1 MEKILL
7 VPDSFKGTL
16 SSRQVCQVMAGQLR
30 RFFPQAQVK
39 SIPVADGGEGSVE
52 AFLAAAGGERRTRT
66 VTGPF
71 GEPVEA
77 FYGILGDGRTAVI
90 EMAACAGLP
99 LAEGRLN
106 PERATTYGVGEL
118 LLAAKEAGC
127 TKAILGLGGS
137 CTNDGGVGA
146 AAALGAKFTRADG
159 AAFIPTGG
167 TLGEIAALDVSPVA
181 QALQGMELTAMC
193 DIDNPLYGEAGA
205 AAVFA
210 PQKGADAAMVAR
222 LDAGLRHLGQVSARC
237 LGRDFSH
244 LPGAGAAGGLGFG
257 MAAFCGAQLRM
268 GIDAVLDAVGFDSLL
283 PGTDV
288 VFTGEGKIDSQSARG
303 KVVSGVAARCRKA
316 GVPVVA
322 VVGQIGQGF
331 EEMYQQG
338 LTAVFSINRAAQP
351 FAESRFHAGENLAL
365 TMENIARLLAAGRW
379 FSSPLPLT
387 FPGRRGIVQ
396 EVRSC

>member
-159 AAFIPTGG
+159 AAFVPSGG

-193 DIDNPLYGEAGA
+193 DIDNPLYGDAGA

-222 LDAGLRHLGQVSARC
+222 LDAGLRHLGQVAARC

-303 KVVSGVAARCRKA
+303 KVVSGVAVRCRKA

-365 TMENIARLLAAGRW
+365 TMENIARLLAAGR
-379 FSSPLPLT
+379 
-387 FPGRRGIVQ
+387 
-396 EVRSC
+396 

>member
-237 LGRDFSH
+237 LSRDFSH

-365 TMENIARLLAAGRW
+365 TMENIARLLAAGR
-379 FSSPLPLT
+379 
-387 FPGRRGIVQ
+387 
-396 EVRSC
+396 

>member
-77 FYGILGDGRTAVI
+77 FYGVLGDGRTAVI

-137 CTNDGGVGA
+137 CTNDGGAGA

-159 AAFIPTGG
+159 TAFVPSGG

-193 DIDNPLYGEAGA
+193 DIDNPLYGKAGA

-222 LDAGLRHLGQVSARC
+222 LDAGLRHLGQVSVRC

-365 TMENIARLLAAGRW
+365 TMENIARLLAAGR
-379 FSSPLPLT
+379 
-387 FPGRRGIVQ
+387 
-396 EVRSC
+396 

>member
-137 CTNDGGVGA
+137 CTNDGGAGA

-159 AAFIPTGG
+159 TAFVPTGG

-205 AAVFA
+205 AVVFA

-283 PGTDV
+283 PGTDM

-303 KVVSGVAARCRKA
+303 KVVSGVAVRCRKA

-365 TMENIARLLAAGRW
+365 TMENIARLLAASR
-379 FSSPLPLT
+379 
-387 FPGRRGIVQ
+387 
-396 EVRSC
+396 

>member
-16 SSRQVCQVMAGQLR
+16 SSRKVCQVMAGQLR

-222 LDAGLRHLGQVSARC
+222 LDAGLRHLGQVAARC

-365 TMENIARLLAAGRW
+365 TMENIARLLAASR
-379 FSSPLPLT
+379 
-387 FPGRRGIVQ
+387 
-396 EVRSC
+396 

>member
-16 SSRQVCQVMAGQLR
+16 SSRQVCQVMSGQLR

-159 AAFIPTGG
+159 AAFVPSGG

-365 TMENIARLLAAGRW
+365 TMENIARLLAAGR
-379 FSSPLPLT
+379 
-387 FPGRRGIVQ
+387 
-396 EVRSC
+396 

>member
-71 GEPVEA
+71 GEPVDA

-137 CTNDGGVGA
+137 CTNDGGAGA

-159 AAFIPTGG
+159 TAFVPSGG

-365 TMENIARLLAAGRW
+365 TMENIARLLAAGR
-379 FSSPLPLT
+379 
-387 FPGRRGIVQ
+387 
-396 EVRSC
+396 

>member
-137 CTNDGGVGA
+137 CTNDGGAGA

-159 AAFIPTGG
+159 TAFVPSGG

-193 DIDNPLYGEAGA
+193 DIDNPLYGDAGA

-222 LDAGLRHLGQVSARC
+222 LDAGLRHLGQVAARC

-303 KVVSGVAARCRKA
+303 KVVSGVAVRCRKA

-365 TMENIARLLAAGRW
+365 TMENIARLLAASR
-379 FSSPLPLT
+379 
-387 FPGRRGIVQ
+387 
-396 EVRSC
+396 

>member
-137 CTNDGGVGA
+137 CTNDGGAGA

-159 AAFIPTGG
+159 AAFVPTGG

-193 DIDNPLYGEAGA
+193 DIDNPLYGDAGA

-268 GIDAVLDAVGFDSLL
+268 GIDVVLDAVGFDSLL

-365 TMENIARLLAAGRW
+365 TMENIARLLAAGR
-379 FSSPLPLT
+379 
-387 FPGRRGIVQ
+387 
-396 EVRSC
+396 

>member
-77 FYGILGDGRTAVI
+77 FYGVLGDGRTAVI

-137 CTNDGGVGA
+137 CTNDGGAGA
-146 AAALGAKFTRADG
+146 AAALGAKFTREDG
-159 AAFIPTGG
+159 TAFVPTGG

-222 LDAGLRHLGQVSARC
+222 LDAGLRHLGQVAARC

-283 PGTDV
+283 PGTDM

-365 TMENIARLLAAGRW
+365 TMENIARLLAASR
-379 FSSPLPLT
+379 
-387 FPGRRGIVQ
+387 
-396 EVRSC
+396 

>member
-159 AAFIPTGG
+159 AAFVPSGG

-222 LDAGLRHLGQVSARC
+222 LDAGLRHLGQVAARC

-322 VVGQIGQGF
+322 VVGQIDQGF

-365 TMENIARLLAAGRW
+365 TMENIARLLAASR
-379 FSSPLPLT
+379 
-387 FPGRRGIVQ
+387 
-396 EVRSC
+396 

>member
-77 FYGILGDGRTAVI
+77 FYGVLGDGRTAVI

-159 AAFIPTGG
+159 TAFVPTGG

-365 TMENIARLLAAGRW
+365 TMENIARLLAASR
-379 FSSPLPLT
+379 
-387 FPGRRGIVQ
+387 
-396 EVRSC
+396 

>member
-244 LPGAGAAGGLGFG
+244 LPGAEAAGGLGFG

-365 TMENIARLLAAGRW
+365 TMENIARLLAAGR
-379 FSSPLPLT
+379 
-387 FPGRRGIVQ
+387 
-396 EVRSC
+396 

>member
-52 AFLAAAGGERRTRT
+52 AFLAATGGERRTRT

-77 FYGILGDGRTAVI
+77 FYGVLGDGRTAVI

-137 CTNDGGVGA
+137 CTNDGGAGA
-146 AAALGAKFTRADG
+146 AAALGAKFTQADG
-159 AAFIPTGG
+159 AAFVPTGG

-222 LDAGLRHLGQVSARC
+222 LDAGLRHLGQVAARC

-365 TMENIARLLAAGRW
+365 AMENIARLLAAGR
-379 FSSPLPLT
+379 
-387 FPGRRGIVQ
+387 
-396 EVRSC
+396 

>member
-16 SSRQVCQVMAGQLR
+16 SSRQVCQVMSGQLR

-77 FYGILGDGRTAVI
+77 FYGVLGDGRTAVI

-137 CTNDGGVGA
+137 CTNDGGAGA

-159 AAFIPTGG
+159 AAFVPTGG

-283 PGTDV
+283 PGTDM

-365 TMENIARLLAAGRW
+365 TMENIARLLAAGR
-379 FSSPLPLT
+379 
-387 FPGRRGIVQ
+387 
-396 EVRSC
+396 

>member
-137 CTNDGGVGA
+137 CTNDGGAGA
-146 AAALGAKFTRADG
+146 SAALGAKFTRADG
-159 AAFIPTGG
+159 AAFVPTGG

-222 LDAGLRHLGQVSARC
+222 LDAGLRHLGQVAARC

-365 TMENIARLLAAGRW
+365 TMENIARLLAAGR
-379 FSSPLPLT
+379 
-387 FPGRRGIVQ
+387 
-396 EVRSC
+396 

>member
-222 LDAGLRHLGQVSARC
+222 LDAGLRHLGQVAARC

-365 TMENIARLLAAGRW
+365 TMENIARLLAAGR
-379 FSSPLPLT
+379 
-387 FPGRRGIVQ
+387 
-396 EVRSC
+396 

>member
-159 AAFIPTGG
+159 AAFIPSGG

-222 LDAGLRHLGQVSARC
+222 LDAGLRHLGQVAARC

-365 TMENIARLLAAGRW
+365 TMENIARLLAASR
-379 FSSPLPLT
+379 
-387 FPGRRGIVQ
+387 
-396 EVRSC
+396 

>member
-99 LAEGRLN
+99 LAEGRFN

-137 CTNDGGVGA
+137 CTNDGGAGA

-283 PGTDV
+283 PGTDM

-365 TMENIARLLAAGRW
+365 TMENIARLLAAGR
-379 FSSPLPLT
+379 
-387 FPGRRGIVQ
+387 
-396 EVRSC
+396 

>member
-77 FYGILGDGRTAVI
+77 FYGVLGDGRTAVI

-222 LDAGLRHLGQVSARC
+222 LDAGLRHLGQVAARC

-244 LPGAGAAGGLGFG
+244 LPGTGAAGGLGFG

-365 TMENIARLLAAGRW
+365 TMENIARLLAAGR
-379 FSSPLPLT
+379 
-387 FPGRRGIVQ
+387 
-396 EVRSC
+396 

>member
-52 AFLAAAGGERRTRT
+52 AFLAAAGGECRTRT

-137 CTNDGGVGA
+137 CTNDGGAGA

-222 LDAGLRHLGQVSARC
+222 LDAGLRHLGQVAARC

-365 TMENIARLLAAGRW
+365 TMENIARLLAAGR
-379 FSSPLPLT
+379 
-387 FPGRRGIVQ
+387 
-396 EVRSC
+396 

>member
-159 AAFIPTGG
+159 TAFVPSGG

-210 PQKGADAAMVAR
+210 PQKGADEAMVAR
-222 LDAGLRHLGQVSARC
+222 LDAGLRHLGQVAARC

-365 TMENIARLLAAGRW
+365 TMENIARLLAAGR
-379 FSSPLPLT
+379 
-387 FPGRRGIVQ
+387 
-396 EVRSC
+396 

>member
-52 AFLAAAGGERRTRT
+52 AFLAAAGGERRMLT

-71 GEPVEA
+71 GEPMEA
-77 FYGILGDGRTAVI
+77 FYGVLGDGRTAVI

-137 CTNDGGVGA
+137 CTNDGGAGA

-159 AAFIPTGG
+159 AAFVPTGG

-244 LPGAGAAGGLGFG
+244 LPGTGAAGGLGFG

-283 PGTDV
+283 PGTDM

-365 TMENIARLLAAGRW
+365 TMENIARLLAAGR
-379 FSSPLPLT
+379 
-387 FPGRRGIVQ
+387 
-396 EVRSC
+396 

>member
-193 DIDNPLYGEAGA
+193 DIDNPLYGDAGA

-222 LDAGLRHLGQVSARC
+222 LDAGLRHLGQVATRC

-303 KVVSGVAARCRKA
+303 KVVSGVAVRCRKA

-365 TMENIARLLAAGRW
+365 TMENIARLLAASR
-379 FSSPLPLT
+379 
-387 FPGRRGIVQ
+387 
-396 EVRSC
+396 

>member
-1 MEKILL
+1 MKKILL

-127 TKAILGLGGS
+127 TKSILGLGGS

-222 LDAGLRHLGQVSARC
+222 LDAGLRHLGQVAARC

-303 KVVSGVAARCRKA
+303 KVVSGVAVRCRKA

-351 FAESRFHAGENLAL
+351 FTESRFHAGENLAL
-365 TMENIARLLAAGRW
+365 TMENIARLLAAGR
-379 FSSPLPLT
+379 
-387 FPGRRGIVQ
+387 
-396 EVRSC
+396 

>member
-137 CTNDGGVGA
+137 CTNDGGAGA

-159 AAFIPTGG
+159 TAFVPTGG

-210 PQKGADAAMVAR
+210 PQKGADAARVAR

-257 MAAFCGAQLRM
+257 MAAFCGAQLHM

-283 PGTDV
+283 PGTDM

-365 TMENIARLLAAGRW
+365 TMENIARLLAAGR
-379 FSSPLPLT
+379 
-387 FPGRRGIVQ
+387 
-396 EVRSC
+396 

>member
-77 FYGILGDGRTAVI
+77 FYGVLGDGRTAVI

-137 CTNDGGVGA
+137 CTNDGGAGA

-159 AAFIPTGG
+159 AAFVPSGG
-167 TLGEIAALDVSPVA
+167 TLGEIAALDVSPVV

-365 TMENIARLLAAGRW
+365 TMENIARLLAAGR
-379 FSSPLPLT
+379 
-387 FPGRRGIVQ
+387 
-396 EVRSC
+396 

>member
-77 FYGILGDGRTAVI
+77 FYGILGDGHTAVI

-137 CTNDGGVGA
+137 CTNDGGAGA

-159 AAFIPTGG
+159 TAFVPTGG

-283 PGTDV
+283 PGTDM

-365 TMENIARLLAAGRW
+365 TMENIARLLAASR
-379 FSSPLPLT
+379 
-387 FPGRRGIVQ
+387 
-396 EVRSC
+396 

>member
-283 PGTDV
+283 PGTDM

-365 TMENIARLLAAGRW
+365 TMENIARLLAAGR
-379 FSSPLPLT
+379 
-387 FPGRRGIVQ
+387 
-396 EVRSC
+396 

>member
-137 CTNDGGVGA
+137 CTNDGGAGA

-159 AAFIPTGG
+159 TAFVPTGG

-237 LGRDFSH
+237 LGRDLSQM
-244 LPGAGAAGGLGFG
+244 PGAGAAGGLGFG

-283 PGTDV
+283 PGTDM

-303 KVVSGVAARCRKA
+303 KVVSGVAVRCRKA

-365 TMENIARLLAAGRW
+365 TMENIARLLAAGR
-379 FSSPLPLT
+379 
-387 FPGRRGIVQ
+387 
-396 EVRSC
+396 

>member
-159 AAFIPTGG
+159 AAFVPSGG

-222 LDAGLRHLGQVSARC
+222 LDAGLRHLGQVAARC

-351 FAESRFHAGENLAL
+351 FTESRFHAGENLAL
-365 TMENIARLLAAGRW
+365 TMENIARLLAAGR
-379 FSSPLPLT
+379 
-387 FPGRRGIVQ
+387 
-396 EVRSC
+396 

>member
-283 PGTDV
+283 PGTDM

-351 FAESRFHAGENLAL
+351 FAESRFHAGENLVL
-365 TMENIARLLAAGRW
+365 TMENIARLLAAGR
-379 FSSPLPLT
+379 
-387 FPGRRGIVQ
+387 
-396 EVRSC
+396 

>member
-77 FYGILGDGRTAVI
+77 FYGVLGDGRTAVI

-283 PGTDV
+283 PGTNV

-365 TMENIARLLAAGRW
+365 TMENIARLLAAGR
-379 FSSPLPLT
+379 
-387 FPGRRGIVQ
+387 
-396 EVRSC
+396 

>member
-77 FYGILGDGRTAVI
+77 FYGVLGDGRTAVI

-159 AAFIPTGG
+159 TAFVPTGG
-167 TLGEIAALDVSPVA
+167 TLGEIAALDVSSVA

-222 LDAGLRHLGQVSARC
+222 LDAGLRHLGQVAARC

-365 TMENIARLLAAGRW
+365 TMENIARLLAAGR
-379 FSSPLPLT
+379 
-387 FPGRRGIVQ
+387 
-396 EVRSC
+396 

>member
-52 AFLAAAGGERRTRT
+52 AFLAAAGGERRMLT

-137 CTNDGGVGA
+137 CTNDGGAGA

-159 AAFIPTGG
+159 AAFVPTGG

-283 PGTDV
+283 PGTDM

-365 TMENIARLLAAGRW
+365 TMENIARLLAAGR
-379 FSSPLPLT
+379 
-387 FPGRRGIVQ
+387 
-396 EVRSC
+396 

>member
-159 AAFIPTGG
+159 AAFVPTGG

-222 LDAGLRHLGQVSARC
+222 LDAGLRHLGQVAARC

-283 PGTDV
+283 PGTDM

-365 TMENIARLLAAGRW
+365 TMENIARLLAAGR
-379 FSSPLPLT
+379 
-387 FPGRRGIVQ
+387 
-396 EVRSC
+396 

>member
-137 CTNDGGVGA
+137 CTNDGGAGA

-159 AAFIPTGG
+159 TAFVPSGG

-193 DIDNPLYGEAGA
+193 DIDNPLYGDAGA

-303 KVVSGVAARCRKA
+303 KVVSGVAVRCRKA

-365 TMENIARLLAAGRW
+365 TMENIARLLAAGR
-379 FSSPLPLT
+379 
-387 FPGRRGIVQ
+387 
-396 EVRSC
+396 